1 MKRISDQNYYELLD
15 ISPQAS
21 TQEVQWAYDQAISI
35 FSADSIPTYSLL
47 SEKERDLIL
56 SRIVDAYKTL
66 TNGRLRAEYNQLL
79 LENGELLP
87 EDLSLFSLD
96 KYDSTDSDQ
105 QGDKLEDLL
114 PGEKTAKG
122 PMGSYEDSINSVDIE
137 SSLSGKDIRE
147 LRVSKKIS
155 IEDIYRKTN
164 VPKKT
169 IEDIEEECFDELPA
183 LVYLKGFL
191 KLYAR
196 ILNVNENQM
205 VDSYMKRFFEW
216 KNSFRK

>member
-105 QGDKLEDLL
+105 QGDMLEDLL